1 MALPVLTPV
10 STMSKVILPET
21 GSIANVTGLP
31 FSIYTNTAY
40 WSANQIAL
48 YKSGSVDQVAYTYK
62 KLGGDVLDIELTE
75 RQVHSAY
82 EESCLEYSYMINGH
96 QARNLLPFVLGQSTG
111 SFDDSGQFTSG
122 SQLSGTNPELK
133 FPNLNFTYA
142 RQMSNAIST
151 AAGYGS
157 GQPIFSA
164 SFATQPEVQD
174 YDLQAAAQTVLSGT
188 YPTLANKN
196 IVVTKVYYKTI
207 GAMWFFYGYFGGL
220 NVVGNLHT
228 YGQYADDS
236 TFELVPAWQN
246 KIQAMMYEDAIKT
259 RLSDYSFQIYNNKLR
274 IYPMMKDNSPEKIWF
289 EFYVPLDAWQTD
301 PTRDGTQTPV
311 DGVNNMNTIPLQNLP
326 YDKINSIGKQW
337 IRRYA
342 LALAKEMLG
351 RVRSKFG
358 AIPIPGESVT
368 LDGDKLLAE
377 GKEEQKALKDE
388 LKALLDE
395 MLYSKASEVSAKM
408 VEETQKINEKVPSLI
423 FVG

>member
-1 MALPVLTPV
+1 
-10 STMSKVILPET
+10 
-21 GSIANVTGLP
+21 
-31 FSIYTNTAY
+31 
-40 WSANQIAL
+40 
-48 YKSGSVDQVAYTYK
+48 
-62 KLGGDVLDIELTE
+62 
-75 RQVHSAY
+75 
-82 EESCLEYSYMINGH
+82 
-96 QARNLLPFVLGQSTG
+96 
-111 SFDDSGQFTSG
+111 
-122 SQLSGTNPELK
+122 
-133 FPNLNFTYA
+133 
-142 RQMSNAIST
+142 
-151 AAGYGS
+151 
-157 GQPIFSA
+157 
-164 SFATQPEVQD
+164 
-174 YDLQAAAQTVLSGT
+174 
-188 YPTLANKN
+188 
-196 IVVTKVYYKTI
+196 
-207 GAMWFFYGYFGGL
+207 
-220 NVVGNLHT
+220 
-228 YGQYADDS
+228 
-236 TFELVPAWQN
+236 
-246 KIQAMMYEDAIKT
+246 MYEDAIKT

-301 PTRDGTQTPV
+301 PTRNGTQTPV

-395 MLYSKASEVSAKM
+395 MLYSKASEVSVKM